1 MKGEYKKVDHLA
13 QQAIA
18 ALRGMQ
24 KRAQEEKVRREAFE
38 ARENQT
44 KGIDLDLIKEWISH
58 NTEGMLKH
66 QELKEYRDK
75 QVAQKDKVEAEML
88 EEGDRLTEALIMK
101 EKLEFEKEELEA
113 MAEDKRDEGRL
124 LEIDDNFRD
133 LELEVTSITE
143 TLDMLQETLEF
154 VQSKLNQVTEELEA
168 FDVES
173 ISPLSFNALESID
186 SAKAT
191 LKTFFQ
197 VVLDLNIYKR
207 DLETKCLEQDETV
220 ISLTANL
227 RSMEARVKFMA
238 ENGGQDGYAA
248 HVAKQAAITTV
259 LKQVDGFVDN
269 RDVEHLNLNPAE
281 QTNLTKLS
289 LSKIVNNL
297 KTKLKEQETK
307 NQSLSLKLDQALKQK
322 EIYKSRCDELKSQQK
337 NAAVQPRS
345 KAYQG
350 IGAKLTAHE
359 AQNTTSPFG
368 LHLKQTD
375 GESPTRTARSGGGAS
390 FQERQRQKREL
401 EQQRKSAQA
410 AAKPVESLADRRKKR
425 QNHLIDPDSV

>member
-1 MKGEYKKVDHLA
+1 L
-13 QQAIA
+13 
-18 ALRGMQ
+18 
-24 KRAQEEKVRREAFE
+24 E
-38 ARENQT
+38 ARENNA
-44 KGIDLDLIKEWISH
+44 KGIDIDLIKEWISH

-75 QVAQKDKVEAEML
+75 QLAQKEKVEAEML
-88 EEGDRLTEALIMK
+88 EEGDRLTEALIEK

-113 MAEDKRDEGRL
+113 LAKEERDEGRL
-124 LEIDDNFRD
+124 LEIEDNLKD
-133 LELEVTSITE
+133 LVMAVTSITE

-168 FDVES
+168 FDVDS

-207 DLETKCLEQDETV
+207 DLEAKCLEQDENV
-220 ISLTANL
+220 IQLTANL

-238 ENGGQDGYAA
+238 DNGGQDGYAA
-248 HVAKQAAITTV
+248 HVAKQNAITTV

-297 KTKLKEQETK
+297 KTKLKESEAK
-307 NQSLSLKLDQALKQK
+307 NQSISLKLDQALKQK

-345 KAYQG
+345 RVYQG
-350 IGAKLTAHE
+350 VGAKLTAHE
-359 AQNTTSPFG
+359 AQNSTSPFG
-368 LHLKQTD
+368 LHLKQTEG
-375 GESPTRTARSGGGAS
+375 GESPTRSNRSSGMS
-390 FQERQRQKREL
+390 FQDRQRQKREL
-401 EQQRKSAQA
+401 EQQRKAAQA
-410 AAKPVESLADRRKKR
+410 SSKPVESLADRRKKR
-425 QNHLIDPDSV
+425 QNHLIDPDSVDQLGSDLDKLK